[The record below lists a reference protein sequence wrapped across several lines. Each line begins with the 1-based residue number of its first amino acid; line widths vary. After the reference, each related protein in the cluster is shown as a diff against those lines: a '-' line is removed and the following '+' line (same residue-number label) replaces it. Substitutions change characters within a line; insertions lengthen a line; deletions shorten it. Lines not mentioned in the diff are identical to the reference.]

1 METIK
6 ESLLTGFPNV
16 ISYDCTK
23 KIMKQMEKNICKIKI
38 GEKLGTG
45 FFCKIPFPDKNNMLP
60 VFITNNHIIGE
71 EILYKQ
77 DAKIKIHIKEKKEEK
92 VFKLNN
98 RMKYTNADFDIT
110 IIEIKETDDDI
121 KDYLKLDNNIID
133 DIIDNNN
140 KNLEYIDKTMYI
152 IQYPE
157 GELSVSYGI
166 LSNIYEDNKFNFNH
180 KCITRSGSSGSPILN
195 LSNKLIGI
203 HKEGITNK
211 YNRGT
216 FLNYPIKEFI
226 KLNYNTNNKNESDFE
241 TMMSQYLMIP
251 SSQKNYKTI
260 KQEFKQPTLIGLSNV
275 NANPF
280 INPVLH
286 CFSQIDKF
294 TEYFKYHKM
303 VEIAMVKFKNQN
315 CLSKSFKYLIEN
327 LWPSIGSG
335 YILPN
340 NIKKN
345 YNNSYFE
352 PTEITEK
359 IYLMNPSFK
368 EPIANDAK
376 DLINFIIKT
385 LHDELNKKIKNT
397 NTDNNINQNYQKS
410 NIESFFKYFAN
421 EYKSIMSD
429 LFYGMTHNVNEC
441 LNCHIKNHNYDLFF
455 LLYFPLEEVRKYKL
469 QFLYNQNMMMFGG
482 MNQYLMNNPQY
493 QQNLNKIKL
502 LENNQLNIFDCF
514 EYFQRDVTYQGSNS
528 VYCNSCKTN
537 ASFVYKSYLCVTP
550 QILIIVL
557 NRGLNQQFK
566 INMDFYPE
574 IDLTN
579 YNEVKLK
586 NQIINYD
593 LIGVVS
599 YSEKIGTKGNYIAT
613 CKSPIDN
620 LWYHYNENYVFPVK
634 NFNLEVLTN
643 SIPCVLF
650 YKRRQ

>member
-92 VFKLNN
+92 VFKLNE

-226 KLNYNTNNKNESDFE
+226 KLNYNTTNKNESDFE

-275 NANPF
+275 NANSF

-352 PTEITEK
+352 PTEINEK
-359 IYLMNPSFK
+359 ICLMNPSLK

-397 NTDNNINQNYQKS
+397 NTDNDINQNYQKS
-410 NIESFFKYFAN
+410 NIESFLKYFAN

-429 LFYGMTHNVNEC
+429 LFYGMTHNVNQC
-441 LNCHIKNHNYDLFF
+441 INCYNKNHNYDLFF

-514 EYFQRDVTYQGSNS
+514 DYFQRDVTNQGSNS

-593 LIGVVS
+593 LIGVLS

-613 CKSPIDN
+613 CKNPIDWN
-620 LWYHYNENYVFPVK
+620 WYHYNENYVFPVK

-650 YKRRQ
+650 YKRR

>member
-23 KIMKQMEKNICKIKI
+23 KIMKQMEKNICKIK
-38 GEKLGTG
+38 
-45 FFCKIPFPDKNNMLP
+45 
-60 VFITNNHIIGE
+60 IGE

-260 KQEFKQPTLIGLSNV
+260 KQEFKQHALIGLSNV

-359 IYLMNPSFK
+359 ICLMNPSFK

-410 NIESFFKYFAN
+410 NIESFLKYFAN

-429 LFYGMTHNVNEC
+429 LFYGMTHSVNQC
-441 LNCHIKNHNYDLFF
+441 LNCYNNKNHNYDLFF

-469 QFLYNQNMMMFGG
+469 QFLNNQNMMMFGG

-537 ASFVYKSYLCVTP
+537 RSFVYKSYLYVTP

-593 LIGVVS
+593 LIGLVS

>member
-275 NANPF
+275 NANSF

-359 IYLMNPSFK
+359 ICLMNPFFK

-469 QFLYNQNMMMFGG
+469 QFLYNQNKMILGW
-482 MNQYLMNNPQY
+482 MNQFLMNFPEY

-514 EYFQRDVTYQGSNS
+514 DYFQRDVTYQDSNS
-528 VYCNSCKTN
+528 VYCNCCKMN

-586 NQIINYD
+586 NLIINYD
-593 LIGVVS
+593 LIGIVS

-650 YKRRQ
+650 YKRR